1 MLHFR
6 REITYEI
13 QIAFI
18 NLTGQISLL
27 MINNWNFSMNRLIF
41 ITFKVSNFIP
51 SNHIRI
57 YFMSA
62 DLYQIVY
69 RNETYTHGLL

>member
-18 NLTGQISLL
+18 NLSGQISLL
-27 MINNWNFSMNRLIF
+27 MINN
-41 ITFKVSNFIP
+41 SN
-51 SNHIRI
+51 
-57 YFMSA
+57 

-69 RNETYTHGLL
+69 TNEIYTHGLFINNLVIVCHFQAEICES